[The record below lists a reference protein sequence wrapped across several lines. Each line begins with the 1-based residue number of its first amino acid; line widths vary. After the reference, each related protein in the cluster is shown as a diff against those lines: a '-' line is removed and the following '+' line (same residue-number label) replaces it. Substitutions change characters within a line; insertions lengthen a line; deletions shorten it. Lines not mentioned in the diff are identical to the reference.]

1 MKIDVVLIQEGSPLP
16 ESDDIMIDITNF
28 LNTASM
34 TPRLFWFK
42 TKVMKAIT
50 NSSWEPWKKKIDD
63 YYTKVNAHDK
73 AMGLWALHY
82 VRSEKMIKMETSK
95 QETDDNVDNS
105 SATDNK
111 RKRKDIGPRIRITAA
126 AISIFSTYLQK
137 IHMLRTKHTNIL
149 NLHSENIKQAIRD
162 DRDQKS
168 LNPIEIQEDDEIVDT
183 YVPDANEYMQTP
195 WEV

>member
-1 MKIDVVLIQEGSPLP
+1 
-16 ESDDIMIDITNF
+16 
-28 LNTASM
+28 
-34 TPRLFWFK
+34 
-42 TKVMKAIT
+42 
-50 NSSWEPWKKKIDD
+50 
-63 YYTKVNAHDK
+63 VNAHDE

-82 VRSEKMIKMETSK
+82 VRSEKMTKMEMTK
-95 QETDDNVDNS
+95 QEMDDNVDNS

-111 RKRKDIGPRIRITAA
+111 RKRKDIGPHIQITAA

-137 IHMLRTKHTNIL
+137 IHMLRMKHTNIL
-149 NLHSENIKQAIRD
+149 NIRSENIKQAIRD

-168 LNPIEIQEDDEIVDT
+168 LNPIEVQEDDEIVDT